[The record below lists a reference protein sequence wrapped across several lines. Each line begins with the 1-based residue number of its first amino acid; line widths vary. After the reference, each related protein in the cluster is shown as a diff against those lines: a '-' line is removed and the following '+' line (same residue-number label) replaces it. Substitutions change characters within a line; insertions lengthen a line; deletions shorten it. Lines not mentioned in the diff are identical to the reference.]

1 MFCQCCHQSNF
12 EKEQNNWAEMKF
24 WAIAVV
30 GYLLAPSAVRGDTSS
45 DSYEY
50 YGGYDSPSW
59 HSPSPVSKTQSQITP
74 SPIAIALTVS
84 VRTYKKKYEMRDR
97 SSI

>member
-1 MFCQCCHQSNF
+1 
-12 EKEQNNWAEMKF
+12 MKF

-50 YGGYDSPSW
+50 YGGYDSPS
-59 HSPSPVSKTQSQITP
+59 PVSRTQSQITQ